1 MRGSGSKSL
10 RGERGLTLVEL
21 LIAMSILAFISVLV
35 FASVDG
41 MRRGRA
47 GVERITNRYREGR
60 LAMNRI
66 SRELQSSYLSAH
78 APIDDSLRVVQ
89 TIFKGES
96 GSPASRLDFNSF
108 SNRRLQESRRESDQV
123 EISYFG
129 SEDPDKNGVTDLARR
144 VARPDEEPTE
154 GGRVEV
160 LATDIDL
167 FELSYLDPLTGRWL
181 EEWDSSSVLGK
192 KGLLPLQVKVV
203 LVLNGGR
210 RARSDGGR
218 GKIRLVSKIFI
229 PIQDTLNFALK

>member
-1 MRGSGSKSL
+1 MRRLSSRSSR
-10 RGERGLTLVEL
+10 RGMTLVEML
-21 LIAMSILAFISVLV
+21 VAMTILAFISVMV

-41 MRRGRA
+41 MRRSRA
-47 GVERITNRYREGR
+47 GVDRIIGRYREAR
-60 LAMNRI
+60 LSMNRI
-66 SRELQSSYLSAH
+66 SREVQSAYLSAH

-89 TIFKGES
+89 TIFKGEA

-108 SNRRLQESRRESDQV
+108 SNRRLSAESRESDQI

-129 SEDPDKNGVTDLARR
+129 SENPDKQGVVDLARR
-144 VARPDEEPTE
+144 VARPDEDPEK

-181 EEWDSSSVLGK
+181 EEWDSSSVLSK
-192 KGLLPLQVKVV
+192 KGTLPLQVKVV
-203 LVLNGGR
+203 LVLNG
-210 RARSDGGR
+210 AERSREDGGR
-218 GKIRLVSKIFI
+218 GKIRIVQKIPI